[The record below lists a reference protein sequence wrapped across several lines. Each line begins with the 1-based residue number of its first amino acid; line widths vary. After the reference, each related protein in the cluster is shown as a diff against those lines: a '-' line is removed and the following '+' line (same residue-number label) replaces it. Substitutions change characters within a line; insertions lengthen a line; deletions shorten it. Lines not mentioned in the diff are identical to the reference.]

1 MTKRER
7 LAAAIAGRP
16 VDRLPVT
23 LWRHFFVE
31 EVSRE
36 GLVGAMLR
44 WQRTC
49 DWDFL
54 KINPRASYH
63 VEDWGNRYESSGSE
77 HVPPTLVHARIRSP
91 DDFRRLD
98 RLAPGP
104 QAPVLADHL
113 AAVADLRKALGP
125 DVPML
130 MTVFTPMSIAADLAG
145 GPQDL
150 AALIAQDPPLVHV
163 GLRVITDTFTD
174 FAARCVEAG
183 ADGIFLATTH
193 MATRANFTAEQ
204 YEEFGRPYDLEVLA
218 AVRDAPLNLLHVCKA
233 QALVRELAD
242 YPVPLLNW
250 DTAEPSNPGLAD
262 MLPLLERGGSPDR
275 TCSEC
280 RVQPNSGCG
289 TAGLSSRGDHRGPSA
304 TAGQAS
310 RATPR
315 ARTPNTYPDPLRGS
329 GKALVGGLNRR
340 LFTEPGGTEALLRQA
355 RAARDSMA
363 GRPFVLGSTCT
374 IDTRAAP
381 AAVRA
386 VREFVET
393 Q

>member
-1 MTKRER
+1 MADTLTKRER

-16 VDRLPVT
+16 VDRLPVS

-31 EVSRE
+31 ETTRE

-44 WQRTC
+44 WQRTY

-63 VEDWGNRYESSGSE
+63 VEDWGNRYERSGSE
-77 HVPPTLVHARIRSP
+77 HVPPTLVRARIHAP
-91 DDFRRLD
+91 ENFRQLQRLT
-98 RLAPGP
+98 PGP

-113 AAVADLRKALGP
+113 AAVADLRRALGS

-150 AALIAQDPPLVHV
+150 AALVAQDPPLVHV
-163 GLRVITDTFTD
+163 GLRTITDTFAD
-174 FAARCVEAG
+174 FAARCIEAG

-193 MATRANFTAEQ
+193 MATRANFTPEQ

-242 YPVPLLNW
+242 YPVALLNW

-262 MLPLLERGGSPDR
+262 MVRQVERGGS
-275 TCSEC
+275 
-280 RVQPNSGCG
+280 VAQ
-289 TAGLSSRGDHRGPSA
+289 A
-304 TAGQAS
+304 TL
-310 RATPR
+310 RP
-315 ARTPNTYPDPLRGS
+315 YPPRGS
-329 GKALVGGLNRR
+329 GKALVGGLDRR
-340 LFTEPGGTEALLRQA
+340 LFIESGGKEALLRQA
-355 RAARDSMA
+355 RAARDAMA

-374 IDTRAAP
+374 IDTRADP
-381 AAVRA
+381 EAVRA
-386 VREFVET
+386 VREFVNI
-393 Q
+393 